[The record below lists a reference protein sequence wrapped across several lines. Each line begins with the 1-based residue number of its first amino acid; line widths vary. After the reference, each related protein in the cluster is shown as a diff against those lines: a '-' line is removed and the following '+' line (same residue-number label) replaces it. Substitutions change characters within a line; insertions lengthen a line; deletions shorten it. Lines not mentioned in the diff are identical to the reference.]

1 MEPTTATRGKGHEMK
16 NCTIDL
22 TGRKASELLGI
33 SNLLEENGYD
43 PRDEIMDE
51 LTHYVWTN
59 GETLFARALFEGD
72 KKEEKF
78 LRELFQDEPLNG
90 NPDFFTAQE
99 AIYAWRIQ
107 NPKANEALEWYA
119 REAERYSDN
128 LYATGQF
135 SAAAEM
141 VAAILPDICSERV
154 TGNEKIRAIYM
165 AYGMGW

>member
-1 MEPTTATRGKGHEMK
+1 MEATTATRGKGHEMK
-16 NCTIDL
+16 NLTINL

-43 PRDEIMDE
+43 PHDEIMDE

-72 KKEEKF
+72 KKEEQF

-90 NPDFFTAQE
+90 YPDFFTAQE
-99 AIYAWRIQ
+99 AIYAWRIA
-107 NPKANEALEWYA
+107 NPDANKLLEQYA
-119 REAERYSDN
+119 REAERDYQN
-128 LYATGQF
+128 LYTAGQF

-141 VAAILPDICSERV
+141 LAATLPNICSERT
-154 TGNEKIRAIYM
+154 TGRENLRAIYK
-165 AYGMGW
+165 AYGVAW